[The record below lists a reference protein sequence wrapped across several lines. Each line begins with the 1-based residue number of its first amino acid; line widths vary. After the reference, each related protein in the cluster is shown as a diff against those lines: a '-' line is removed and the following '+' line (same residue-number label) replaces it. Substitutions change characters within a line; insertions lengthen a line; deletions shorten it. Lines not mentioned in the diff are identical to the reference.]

1 MEKTKL
7 KDIIQMLQSSD
18 EENATVALAILD
30 TNFSN
35 NRMVFPLLAYKFG
48 RASSYLWRTNAP
60 ELYKKISKILP
71 SNENLTFKV
80 IHDYIL
86 NNQQEREQIEL
97 YMEYL
102 NKSILETLHNAGYQF
117 IKDLKVNLE
126 TSKINAE

>member
-1 MEKTKL
+1 MDKTKL
-7 KDIIQMLQSSD
+7 KTIIQMLHSSD
-18 EENATVALAILD
+18 KENTTVALSLLNAD
-30 TNFSN
+30 FSN

-48 RASSYLWRTNAP
+48 RASSYSWRTDAP
-60 ELYKKISKILP
+60 KLYEKISKILP
-71 SNENLTFKV
+71 SNHNLTFKV

-86 NNQQEREQIEL
+86 NNQQEPEQIEL

-102 NKSILETLHNAGYQF
+102 NKSILETLHNAGYEF